1 MQSQPRSISVIGAH
15 QLVLTTRSAVFR
27 AMFQAGMKE
36 AKTKQIRIS
45 DDVEPEVFE
54 AFLRFL
60 YTGVFPTHIKSLA
73 SDLLPIASRYDIE
86 DLKTRCAM
94 EMQQLVDAETV
105 ANIIVL
111 AHLHD
116 CGQLKS
122 VCLHWIMKNL
132 QHFSVKEENWELLKS
147 HPDLLVDIMVF
158 VAA

>member
-1 MQSQPRSISVIGAH
+1 MLFLSQWEIS
-15 QLVLTTRSAVFR
+15 
-27 AMFQAGMKE
+27 
-36 AKTKQIRIS
+36 
-45 DDVEPEVFE
+45 
-54 AFLRFL
+54 
-60 YTGVFPTHIKSLA
+60 
-73 SDLLPIASRYDIE
+73 LPISRPR
-86 DLKTRCAM
+86 DLGHLRRSLWETSVSHYKKKNLLSHCRKIAGNLDWCNHMICNKIAFACKLFLHWKLEQKMIKGRCAM

-122 VCLHWIMKNL
+122 VCLHWIRKNL